1 MEPSK
6 KPPNSSD
13 KLSTNVAWALKFVWE
28 SGPGLT
34 CANVAVTVVQSILP
48 LLSLYLTK
56 LLFDAV
62 AAGMTATDKNAIFKH
77 VTFLILLLV
86 GVASMDRA
94 LTSISELVRSAQS
107 YIATDRIYKVLHAKS
122 TQVDLEYYENPDY
135 YDALHRAQAD
145 APYRPTQILSG
156 LFTFAQSGVSVV
168 AVGVLLLTFHWS
180 VPAFLILGG
189 IPDLLIRFSFAK
201 QLYIRSRRQTP
212 SERQALYFDWLL
224 TRDSHAKEIRLF
236 DLASVFVD
244 RFGRLRQEI
253 RKERLDLLKKR
264 SLAT

>member
-6 KPPNSSD
+6 KPLNSSD

-34 CANVAVTVVQSILP
+34 LANVAVTFIQSILP

-56 LLFDAV
+56 LIFDAV
-62 AAGMTATDKNAIFKH
+62 AAGMTATDKSAVFNH
-77 VTFLILLLV
+77 VAFLIFLLIC
-86 GVASMDRA
+86 VAAMDRA
-94 LTSISELVRSAQS
+94 LTLISEMVRSAQS
-107 YIATDRIYKVLHAKS
+107 YIATDRIYEVLHAKS
-122 TQVDLEYYENPDY
+122 IEVDLEYYENPDY

-180 VPAFLILGG
+180 VPAVLILAAV
-189 IPDLLIRFSFAK
+189 PDLLIRFRFAK
-201 QLYIRSRRQTP
+201 RLYIRSRRQTP
-212 SERQALYFDWLL
+212 SERQALYFDWL
-224 TRDSHAKEIRLF
+224 
-236 DLASVFVD
+236 
-244 RFGRLRQEI
+244 
-253 RKERLDLLKKR
+253 
-264 SLAT
+264 